1 MKKFYIQTKPFVVPT
16 DDNKLIEEH
25 FGKAAL
31 DVGEFSF
38 AHMIAPPKWS
48 EPFQTPDF
56 DEITYVFSGRKMFE
70 VDGQVIILEKNQSI
84 FIKRGTRV
92 RYSNPFDEPC
102 EYISVCMPAFTL
114 EKVNREAE

>member
-1 MKKFYIQTKPFVVPT
+1 MNKYYLQTKPFVVPT
-16 DDNKLIEEH
+16 TDQKLIEEH
-25 FGKAAL
+25 FGKASIN
-31 DVGEFSF
+31 VGEFSF
-38 AHMIAPPKWS
+38 AHMIAPPQWS

-56 DEITYVFSGRKMFE
+56 DEVTYVFSGRKKIE
-70 VDGQVIILEKNQSI
+70 VDDEEIILEKNHSI

-114 EKVNREAE
+114 EKVNRDAE